1 MRVNCPEGGHR
12 AILRKE
18 SFWDSVLGFLGYDYV
33 LMKVPMLDLVA
44 EHAPYRAELQSAFD
58 RVLDSGRFVLGPEVE
73 AFEREIGAWIGTP
86 HAIGVSNGSD
96 ALLLAL
102 QAVGVGP
109 GDEVICPTYTFFA
122 TAGAVARLGV
132 VPVFVGSAECCYNMR
147 ADQLADKIGPKTK
160 AIIVVHLFGQ
170 CADMDPI
177 LVAAKKHGI
186 PVIEDAAQA
195 LGAKD
200 KGRQAGTMGTLGTF
214 SFFPTK
220 NLGTLGEGGLVTTKD
235 AALAEKIRMLRV
247 HGAKKKYFHEM
258 IGGNFRLHELQAAF
272 LRVKLKHLD
281 SALQKRWKSAQ
292 KLMRSLQEKW
302 YAIMALYSCVC
313 QGEGTS
319 VEQKPGTILLPFSCH
334 SGQGEHTWNQFVIR
348 VAGHGKRDAL
358 REKLARDGIQ
368 TEVYYPRAMHE
379 QDCFLAEEKKF
390 PVATLLSQETIA
402 LPLSGI
408 QYVDP

>member
-1 MRVNCPEGGHR
+1 
-12 AILRKE
+12 
-18 SFWDSVLGFLGYDYV
+18 
-33 LMKVPMLDLVA
+33 MKVPMLDLVA
-44 EHAPYRAELQSAFD
+44 EHAPYRAELQTAFD

-122 TAGAVARLGV
+122 TAGAVARLGG
-132 VPVFVGSAECCYNMR
+132 VPVFVDSAECCYNLR
-147 ADQLADKIGPKTK
+147 ADQVAAKIGSKTK
-160 AIIVVHLFGQ
+160 AIIAVHLFGQ

-177 LVAAKKHGI
+177 LTAAKKHGI

-200 KGRQAGTMGTLGTF
+200 KGRQAGSMGTLGTF

-220 NLGTLGEGGLVTTKD
+220 NLGALGEGGLITTRD
-235 AALAEKIRMLRV
+235 ASLAEKIKKLRV
-247 HGAKKKYFHEM
+247 HGAKQKYFHEL

-281 SALQKRWKSAQ
+281 SALKKRRKSAK
-292 KLMRSLQEKW
+292 KLMISIQEKW
-302 YAIMALYSCVC
+302 NAIMPLDSCLC
-313 QGEGTS
+313 QGQGTS

-334 SGQGEHTWNQFVIR
+334 SGEGEHTWNQFVIR
-348 VAGHGKRDAL
+348 VTGVGKRDAL
-358 REKLARDGIQ
+358 KEILGAKGVQ
-368 TEVYYPRAMHE
+368 TEIYYPRAMHE
-379 QDCFLAEEKKF
+379 QECFLRSRRSF
-390 PVATLLSQETIA
+390 PVASMLSKQTLA
-402 LPLSGI
+402 LPISLYSVEG
-408 QYVDP
+408 VSL

>member
-1 MRVNCPEGGHR
+1 
-12 AILRKE
+12 
-18 SFWDSVLGFLGYDYV
+18 
-33 LMKVPMLDLVA
+33 MKVPMLDLVA

-73 AFEREIGAWIGTP
+73 AFEKEIGAWIGTP

-122 TAGAVARLGV
+122 TAGAVARLGG
-132 VPVFVGSAECCYNMR
+132 VPVFVDSALCCYNLR
-147 ADQLADKIGPKTK
+147 ADQVVAKIGPKTK

-177 LVAAKKHGI
+177 LTAAKKHGI

-220 NLGTLGEGGLVTTKD
+220 NLGALGEGGLITTKD
-235 AALAEKIRMLRV
+235 ASLAEKIRKLRV
-247 HGAKKKYFHEM
+247 HGAKEKYFHEM

-281 SALQKRWKSAQ
+281 SALKKRRESAQ
-292 KLMRSLQEKW
+292 KLISSLQEKW
-302 YAIMALYSCVC
+302 SAIMPLDSCIC
-313 QGEGTS
+313 QGQGS
-319 VEQKPGTILLPFSCH
+319 SGEQKPGTILLPFSCH
-334 SGQGEHTWNQFVIR
+334 SGEGEHTWNQFVIR
-348 VAGHGKRDAL
+348 VKGAGQRDIF
-358 REKLARDGIQ
+358 RDQLAAKGIQ
-368 TEVYYPRAMHE
+368 TEVYYPRALHE
-379 QDCFLAEEKKF
+379 QECFRKSEETF
-390 PVATLLSQETIA
+390 PAAQLFCNETLA
-402 LPLSGI
+402 LPVRDFSF
-408 QYVDP
+408 

>member
-1 MRVNCPEGGHR
+1 
-12 AILRKE
+12 
-18 SFWDSVLGFLGYDYV
+18 
-33 LMKVPMLDLVA
+33 MLDLVA

-102 QAVGVGP
+102 QAVGIGP

-122 TAGAVARLGV
+122 TAGAVARLGG
-132 VPVFVGSAECCYNMR
+132 VPVFVDSAECCYNLR
-147 ADQLADKIGPKTK
+147 ADQVVAKMGPKTK

-177 LVAAKKHGI
+177 LTAAKKHGI

-220 NLGTLGEGGLVTTKD
+220 NLGALGEGGLITTKD
-235 AALAEKIRMLRV
+235 ASLAEKIRKLRV
-247 HGAKKKYFHEM
+247 HGAKEKYFHEM

-281 SALQKRWKSAQ
+281 SALKKRRKSAQ
-292 KLMRSLQEKW
+292 KLMISIQEKW
-302 YAIMALYSCVC
+302 NATMPLDSCLC
-313 QGEGTS
+313 QGQGSS

-334 SGQGEHTWNQFVIR
+334 SGEGEHTWNQFVIR
-348 VAGHGKRDAL
+348 VTGAGKRDAL
-358 REKLARDGIQ
+358 KEILGAKGVQ
-368 TEVYYPRAMHE
+368 TEIYYPRAMHE
-379 QDCFLAEEKKF
+379 QECFLTSRRSF
-390 PVATLLSQETIA
+390 PVASMLSKQTLA
-402 LPLSGI
+402 LPISLYSLEG
-408 QYVDP
+408 VSL

>member
-1 MRVNCPEGGHR
+1 
-12 AILRKE
+12 
-18 SFWDSVLGFLGYDYV
+18 
-33 LMKVPMLDLVA
+33 MLDLVS

-109 GDEVICPTYTFFA
+109 GDEVVCPTYTFFA
-122 TAGAVARLGV
+122 TAGAVARLGG
-132 VPVFVGSAECCYNMR
+132 VPVFVDSAECCYNMR

-177 LVAAKKHGI
+177 LAAAKKHGI

-220 NLGTLGEGGLVTTKD
+220 NLGALGEGGLVTTSD
-235 AALAEKIRMLRV
+235 ATLAEKIRMLRV
-247 HGAKKKYFHEM
+247 HGAKQKYFHEM

-272 LRVKLKHLD
+272 LRVKLKRLD
-281 SALQKRWKSAQ
+281 SALQKRTESAQ
-292 KLMRSLQEKW
+292 KIMSSLQERW
-302 YAIMALYSCVC
+302 SAVMPLDFCIC
-313 QGEGTS
+313 QGEGSS
-319 VEQKPGTILLPFSCH
+319 VEHKPGTILLPFSCH

-348 VAGHGKRDAL
+348 VTGKGKRDAL
-358 REKLARDGIQ
+358 REKLSRDGIQ

-379 QDCFLAEEKKF
+379 QECFLTSGRSF
-390 PVATLLSQETIA
+390 PVASLLSEQTLA
-402 LPLSGI
+402 LPISLRSVEG
-408 QYVDP
+408 VSL